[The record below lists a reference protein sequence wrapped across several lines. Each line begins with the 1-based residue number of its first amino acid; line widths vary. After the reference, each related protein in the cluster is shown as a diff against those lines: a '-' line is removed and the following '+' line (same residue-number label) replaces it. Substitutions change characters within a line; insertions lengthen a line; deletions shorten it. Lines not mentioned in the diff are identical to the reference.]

1 MPCIDRTFFFVILA
15 IYFNPPIRQPKL
27 TPNLYG

>member
-1 MPCIDRTFFFVILA
+1 MPCTDRTFFFVILA
-15 IYFNPPIRQPKL
+15 IYSKPPIRQPKL